1 MTMIEDRRVGVA
13 EEEKGWQKR
22 NAKAGGCADNDVGG
36 GEEYFHVGTKS
47 LQFGNVDGDAHP

>member
-1 MTMIEDRRVGVA
+1 MIEDRRVGVA

-22 NAKAGGCADNDVGG
+22 NAKAGGCADDDVGG

-47 LQFGNVDGDAHP
+47 FQFGDVGDARP